1 MLSRFVSYSINIKEE
16 KGNDKMTNL
25 TIKHMG
31 ELTLTGYSTNV
42 PLPTM
47 ENVNEVSKQKSAHFE
62 SLAKNGKFGA
72 LMAGSR
78 DKIGYAVGKTGSE
91 SLSYFAGANTTTV
104 AEDAEQLVLPAND
117 YVVLTA
123 KGGPSRSLFDQL
135 IRQFFGEILPNH
147 PELEYEDTYII
158 EMLLNQNPMDAVVEL
173 AIPVK
178 LK

>member
-1 MLSRFVSYSINIKEE
+1 
-16 KGNDKMTNL
+16 MTNL

-31 ELTLTGYSTNV
+31 EIRLTGYRTNV

-47 ENVNEVSKQKSAHFE
+47 ENVEDVSKQKSAHFG

-78 DKIGYAVGKTGSE
+78 DKIGYAVGTTS
-91 SLSYFAGANTTTV
+91 SDHLSYFAGANTTTL

-123 KGGPSRSLFDQL
+123 QGGPSRNLFDQL
-135 IRQFFGEILPNH
+135 IRHFFGEILPNH
-147 PELEYEDTYII
+147 PEWEYVDTYVI
-158 EMLLNQNPMDAVVEL
+158 EMLLNGNPMDAVVEL
-173 AIPVK
+173 AVPVK
-178 LK
+178 L